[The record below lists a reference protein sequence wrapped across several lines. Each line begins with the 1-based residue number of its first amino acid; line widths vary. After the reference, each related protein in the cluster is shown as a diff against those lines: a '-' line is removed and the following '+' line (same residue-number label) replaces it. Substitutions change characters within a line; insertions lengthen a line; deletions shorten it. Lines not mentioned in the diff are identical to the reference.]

1 MGISVA
7 SSLPAG
13 TVADF
18 AGASAPNGW
27 LFCYGQAVSRS
38 LYSAL
43 FSAIGTAFGAG
54 DGSTTF
60 NLPDA
65 RGRALFGKDDMGGAA
80 ANRLT
85 SGGSGVAGATL
96 GANGGAETV
105 TLSTAQMPAHTHNF
119 TAVISSGTN
128 GLSGPTLGSDKNLA
142 SSVTASLGGGGA
154 HNTVPPAL
162 VMNKI
167 IKV

>member
-18 AGASAPNGW
+18 AGATPPNGW
-27 LFCYGQAVSRS
+27 LLCAGQAISRA

-43 FSAIGTAFGAG
+43 FSAIGTTYGVG

-65 RGRALFGKDDMGGAA
+65 RGRALFGKDDMNGAA

-85 SGGSGVAGATL
+85 SGGGGVAGNTL
-96 GANGGAETV
+96 GAVGGAETV
-105 TLSTAQMPAHTHNF
+105 TLTTNEMPSHSHTVGPFDTN
-119 TAVISSGTN
+119 SGSN
-128 GLSGPTLGSDKNLA
+128 GPNANNIGASWATLPS
-142 SSVTASLGGGGA
+142 SSVGGGGA
-154 HNTVPPAL
+154 HKNVPPVL

>member
-18 AGASAPNGW
+18 AGATAPNGW

-43 FSAIGTAFGAG
+43 FNAIGTAFGAG

-65 RGRALFGKDDMGGAA
+65 RGRALFGKDNMGGAA

-85 SGGSGVAGATL
+85 SGGGGVAGATL

-105 TLSTAQMPAHTHNF
+105 TLTTNEMPSHSHTYKTAIP
-119 TAVISSGTN
+119 VSSGGGLATN
-128 GLSGPTLGSDKNLA
+128 GGAQTSGQSGYIENA
-142 SSVTASLGGGGA
+142 GGGGA
-154 HNTVPPAL
+154 HKNIPPAL